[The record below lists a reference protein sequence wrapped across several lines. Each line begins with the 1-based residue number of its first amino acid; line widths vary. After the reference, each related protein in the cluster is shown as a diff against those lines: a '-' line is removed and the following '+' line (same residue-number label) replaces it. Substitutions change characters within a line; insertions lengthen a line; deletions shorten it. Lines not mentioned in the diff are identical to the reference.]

1 MIQAHLG
8 RRLMLAVAV
17 LCPLSSSL
25 ASAGDVQ
32 DAYYRAYFLEQE
44 KGDFA
49 AAAKLYS
56 RVVAAKDVDA
66 GIKAQARAR
75 LAACREEIASS
86 DLLRLMPPDALAY
99 AELNRPGEQLAQLL
113 KSLGLLAG
121 DQPQLK
127 AGAGRRIAVS
137 PVLIKGL
144 LGLRGAAVAITGFDP
159 GRDAPTGVIVINPG
173 NLQVL
178 RGVLESVL
186 PAAAETV
193 EAIRGRQTFFISDAQ
208 VYVCLTSRLII
219 ASPDRSEISNVL
231 GRLDGTV
238 KKSLATVQGLP
249 EVFAQRDDSM
259 LFFCVNVKALMP
271 MIDGM
276 MALAGGS
283 REVAIARALLDPKSL
298 RSFAKRSKISQ
309 STLSHLRA
317 GERRWIQRRTY
328 ERLRRCAGPW
338 GLRLE
343 RCFGGDAAAVI
354 RDEAA
359 DWFGR
364 ELDRPEAKRGLSAV
378 ERKRLRSL
386 YEESPRLRRAVER
399 LNRALSATDSQ
410 VGRRLAAYCS
420 AVAPLNRF
428 FETGGLER
436 GFNELSDTEL
446 ANFVAWGLD
455 RERVLLHRPRDVI
468 RRQWMSANFENFNEQ
483 KARRSSELGK
493 ADATCSW
500 DFMNAERLYANKTLA
515 NDWAE

>member
-1 MIQAHLG
+1 MSAGHARQGSARTRPLG
-8 RRLMLAVAV
+8 RGPFRETLVVDDKEELRRVIE
-17 LCPLSSSL
+17 
-25 ASAGDVQ
+25 GI
-32 DAYYRAYFLEQE
+32 RADTVRRST
-44 KGDFA
+44 KRR
-49 AAAKLYS
+49 K
-56 RVVAAKDVDA
+56 
-66 GIKAQARAR
+66 RAR
-75 LAACREEIASS
+75 GSAA
-86 DLLRLMPPDALAY
+86 
-99 AELNRPGEQLAQLL
+99 G
-113 KSLGLLAG
+113 
-121 DQPQLK
+121 
-127 AGAGRRIAVS
+127 
-137 PVLIKGL
+137 
-144 LGLRGAAVAITGFDP
+144 TG
-159 GRDAPTGVIVINPG
+159 
-173 NLQVL
+173 
-178 RGVLESVL
+178 
-186 PAAAETV
+186 
-193 EAIRGRQTFFISDAQ
+193 RGRP
-208 VYVCLTSRLII
+208 V
-219 ASPDRSEISNVL
+219 E
-231 GRLDGTV
+231 
-238 KKSLATVQGLP
+238 P
-249 EVFAQRDDSM
+249 ESF
-259 LFFCVNVKALMP
+259 
-271 MIDGM
+271 
-276 MALAGGS
+276 
-283 REVAIARALLDPKSL
+283 

-309 STLSHLRA
+309 STLSHLLA

-359 DWFGR
+359 DWFVR

-500 DFMNAERLYANKTLA
+500 DFMNAERLYANKPLA